1 MREYNLAAIDIGTN
15 SFHLIIVKIKPTGN
29 FEIIDREKEVIRLG
43 EGSGGDIK
51 HITPQAMERAVETL
65 KRFKGLAD
73 SHNAAV
79 RAVATS
85 AVRESLNKSEFVDLV
100 YNETGIEI
108 EVISGIEEAR
118 IIYLG
123 ALKAVPIYDKK
134 TLCIDIGGGSTE
146 FVVGQEGKIL
156 FSRSL
161 KIGAVR
167 LTQKFFP
174 DFKVTKSRV
183 EECRDWIEGAIFHVA
198 NEIKKIGFDE
208 AVGSSG
214 TFLSTANMLSYLR
227 DGGKSTSLTINNFLF
242 TDSETFKLEKDI
254 LKKKTPEDR
263 KKISGLD
270 SKRIDIIPAG
280 ILIVSTIMKQFAIKQ
295 MIVSDYALREG
306 IVIDSIQKA
315 EPDIGKN
322 KLASIREESVKQ
334 LMNSC
339 NFAKDHCEHV
349 ADLAKILFD
358 KLQPLHKLDSN
369 AKEYLDAASKLHD
382 IGYHISHSQH
392 HRHTQYII
400 RNSELLGFNES
411 EISII
416 ANVAR
421 YHRKSH
427 PKKSH
432 KEYQSLTEKNKEIVN
447 KLSAILRVADSLDR
461 THNSVVNNFDI
472 EINNGE
478 VIISVN
484 GNGKELEI
492 ENWNFNRRKSLFESV
507 YGKKIKLNFN

>member
-1 MREYNLAAIDIGTN
+1 MDKYNLAAIDIGTN
-15 SFHLIIVKIKPTGN
+15 SFHLIIAEIKPTSN
-29 FEIIDREKEVIRLG
+29 FEIIDREKDVIRLG

-51 HITPQAMERAVETL
+51 KITPEAMTRAVETL

-73 SHNAAV
+73 SHNASI

-85 AVRESLNKSEFVDLV
+85 AVRESLNKREFVDLV
-100 YNETGIEI
+100 LEETGIEI

-123 ALKAVPIYDKK
+123 ALKAVPIYDSKA
-134 TLCIDIGGGSTE
+134 LCIDIGGGSTE
-146 FVVGQEGKIL
+146 FVVGHKGEIL

-161 KIGAVR
+161 KLGAVR

-174 DFKVTKSRV
+174 DFKVTKQRV
-183 EECRDWIEGAIFHVA
+183 AEARDWIEGGIFHVV
-198 NEIKKIGFDE
+198 NEAKQIGFDIT
-208 AVGSSG
+208 VGSSG
-214 TFLSTANMLSYLR
+214 TFLSTANMISNARNGSGSL
-227 DGGKSTSLTINNFLF
+227 LTINNFLF
-242 TDSETFKLEKDI
+242 TGREVSKLEKEI
-254 LKKKTPEDR
+254 LSRKTPEER
-263 KKISGLD
+263 NKISGLD
-270 SKRIDIIPAG
+270 AKRADIIPAG
-280 ILIVSTIMKQFAIKQ
+280 ILIISSIIKEFGIKQ

-306 IVIDSIQKA
+306 IVIDTIQKVKP
-315 EPDIGKN
+315 EIGGS
-322 KLASIREESVKQ
+322 KLASIRKESVQQ

-339 NFAKDHCEHV
+339 DYSKDHCVHV
-349 ADLAKILFD
+349 AELSAKLFD
-358 KLQPLHKLDSN
+358 QLQELHQLDSN
-369 AKEYLDAASKLHD
+369 AKEYLEAAAKLHD

-400 RNSELLGFNES
+400 NNSELLGFNEN

-432 KEYQSLTEKNKEIVN
+432 KEYSSLTEKSKEIVN

-461 THNSVVNNFDI
+461 THNSKVFDFKT
-472 EINNGE
+472 EISENEVDILINYKGE
-478 VIISVN
+478 
-484 GNGKELEI
+484 KPEI
-492 ENWNFNRRKSLFESV
+492 EMWNFGRRKSLFESV
-507 YGKKIKLNFN
+507 FNKKINLVLN